1 MRSAFFLT
9 LSFILVSHYSQAEYT
24 IKKGKDLK
32 TNPSGARPPR
42 TAPSPTSRQAPRYV
56 QPSLPPAVPPASR
69 SDEAYESRT
78 MSAINSLYQWMKTSR
93 VETGEAGNLEH
104 LIRLQGALRDLT
116 YNLKNCLSSRD
127 TFLRTRAAQL
137 GRYKPTQKL
146 EDLNVQTISRGL
158 AAKVSH
164 KRQDMEK
171 NVLYYGPTLLPAL
184 KQIVGQSTDLEV
196 LNSSLGL
203 LTLLTDGEIETCI
216 SQNIYNAKAF
226 FFEYALPKEQVKACR
241 G

>member
-1 MRSAFFLT
+1 M
-9 LSFILVSHYSQAEYT
+9 
-24 IKKGKDLK
+24 
-32 TNPSGARPPR
+32 
-42 TAPSPTSRQAPRYV
+42 
-56 QPSLPPAVPPASR
+56 
-69 SDEAYESRT
+69 
-78 MSAINSLYQWMKTSR
+78 
-93 VETGEAGNLEH
+93 
-104 LIRLQGALRDLT
+104 
-116 YNLKNCLSSRD
+116 
-127 TFLRTRAAQL
+127 
-137 GRYKPTQKL
+137 
-146 EDLNVQTISRGL
+146 QTISRGL
-158 AAKVSH
+158 AAKTAH

-216 SQNIYNAKAF
+216 SQNIFNAKVF